1 MKTWLKRTLVVVFG
15 TTVLVGGLT
24 ACGTNHHRGGWA
36 MNDADITKMRER
48 FIDRAAK
55 ELQLDEAQKAKLG
68 QVADAM
74 KAQRDALRAGGSD
87 PRAEMQALVAGTQFD
102 RAKAQALV
110 DAKTG
115 AVRDK
120 APQLVGAMGDF
131 YDSLKPEQQQKLR
144 DLMARGGH
152 RWGRG

>member
-74 KAQRDALRAGGSD
+74 KAQRGRAARWRQRPEGRDAGPGR
-87 PRAEMQALVAGTQFD
+87 RH
-102 RAKAQALV
+102 
-110 DAKTG
+110 
-115 AVRDK
+115 AVRPRQGPGPGRRQDRRGC
-120 APQLVGAMGDF
+120 ATRRR
-131 YDSLKPEQQQKLR
+131 SWS
-144 DLMARGGH
+144 AR
-152 RWGRG
+152 WATSTTA